1 MKSQDILLLLKL
13 VSLHKSEAADVRL
26 EGVRTAWP
34 DDWQDWDDE
43 MGDPYAPALMDGI
56 SERLDQT
63 YSVRNLE
70 HETGISKSQV
80 SASLKRC
87 FDVGLAKRD
96 RKSGLPRANTKALFE
111 FLVFGVR
118 YVFPAKA
125 GELTRGIGTSFAAP
139 VLEDKLMSGGDLVPV
154 WPDAKG
160 NRKGLSVTPLY
171 QSVPY
176 AVRRDPE
183 LYALMALVDAIRLG
197 NPREANLAAD
207 MLKSHMD
214 VKA

>member
-1 MKSQDILLLLKL
+1 MKSQDIVLLLKL
-13 VSLHKSEAADVRL
+13 ISLHKHEKAHAGENGKRS
-26 EGVRTAWP
+26 AWP
-34 DDWQDWDDE
+34 DDWQDWGDE
-43 MGDPYAPALMDGI
+43 VGTLGCAPGVPEATVLQ
-56 SERLDQT
+56 EQL

-87 FDVGLAKRD
+87 LDVGLAKRD
-96 RKSGLPRANTKALFE
+96 RKTDLPRTNTKALFE
-111 FLVFGVR
+111 FLVHGVR

-139 VLEDKLMSGGDLVPV
+139 VLEGKLISGGDLVPV
-154 WPDAKG
+154 WPDARG
-160 NRKGLSVTPLY
+160 NRKGLSVTPLHP
-171 QSVPY
+171 SVPY

-183 LYALMALVDAIRLG
+183 LYALLALVDAIRLG

-207 MLKSHMD
+207 LLKAQMD

>member
-43 MGDPYAPALMDGI
+43 MGDPYGSALMDSV

-111 FLVFGVR
+111 FLVYGIR

-139 VLEDKLMSGGDLVPV
+139 VLEDKLMSGGELVPV

>member
-1 MKSQDILLLLKL
+1 MKSQDVVLLLKL
-13 VSLHKSEAADVRL
+13 ISLQKRESVCVHGSGSRK
-26 EGVRTAWP
+26 AWP

-43 MGDPYAPALMDGI
+43 MDGRHTPVAMHSL
-56 SERLDQT
+56 SEIQEQA

-87 FDVGLAKRD
+87 LDVGLAIRD
-96 RKSGLPRANTKALFE
+96 RKTGLPRANTKALFE
-111 FLVFGVR
+111 FLVYGIR
-118 YVFPAKA
+118 YVFPARA
-125 GELTRGIGTSFAAP
+125 GELARGIGTSFAAP
-139 VLEDKLMSGGDLVPV
+139 VLEGKLMTGGDLVPV
-154 WPDAKG
+154 WPDAQG

-171 QSVPY
+171 HSVPN

-183 LYALMALVDAIRLG
+183 LYALLALVDAIRLG

-207 MLKSHMD
+207 MLKNHME
-214 VKA
+214 VRA